1 MMSRMRFNKLDLNL
15 LLVLDA
21 LLTEGSVKK
30 AAERVFLSP
39 PATSN
44 ALARLRAYF
53 DDDLLQQVGKSM
65 ILTPKAIALQKPVR
79 DVLLRIQAITTT
91 IPVFEPK
98 TCERH
103 ITIGASDYVMHVFL
117 AEVLQHIV
125 RKAPLMTFDLRLVDA
140 KSHAELES
148 GTVDLLIAPEAFT
161 APGHSVE
168 QLFNDNWSCV
178 TWAGND
184 DLPCKLALNDYL
196 SLGHVIVR
204 WNDVRF
210 TSYEERVIAQHGYT
224 RRIEITAPGFAVL
237 PQFLIGTRRIATLQT
252 RLAHKLAV
260 QAPLRVLTCPL
271 PIPGVIEQLQWRKY
285 HELDPAISW
294 VRDVM
299 HEVAGGLTDAKRL
312 ADKR

>member
-1 MMSRMRFNKLDLNL
+1 MIRMRFNKLDLNL

-30 AAERVFLSP
+30 AAEKVFLSP

-44 ALARLRAYF
+44 ALARLREYF
-53 DDDLLQQVGKSM
+53 EDDLLQQVGKSM
-65 ILTPKAIALQKPVR
+65 ILTPKAVALQEPVR

-91 IPVFEPK
+91 IPVFDPK
-98 TCERH
+98 TCERR

-117 AEVLQHIV
+117 AEVLQHIW
-125 RKAPLMTFDLRLVDA
+125 REAPLMKFDLRLVDA
-140 KSHAELES
+140 KSHAELDS
-148 GTVDLLIAPEAFT
+148 GAVDLLITPEAFT
-161 APGHSVE
+161 APGHSAE
-168 QLFNDNWSCV
+168 YLFNDDWSCV

-184 DLPCKLALNDYL
+184 DLPCELTLNHYL

-210 TSYEERVIAQHGYT
+210 TSYEERIIAQHGYM
-224 RRIEITAPGFAVL
+224 RRTEITAPGFAVL
-237 PQFLIGTRRIATLQT
+237 PQFLIGTHRIATLQT
-252 RLAHKLAV
+252 RLAHKLAS
-260 QAPLRVLTCPL
+260 QAALRVLPCPL
-271 PIPGVIEQLQWRKY
+271 PIPCVIEQLQWHKY

-299 HEVAGGLTDAKRL
+299 REVAGCLSDASLLTDEN
-312 ADKR
+312 